1 MSQSILI
8 VDDEPYIVK
17 SLEHVMKKAGF
28 EVNVAYDG
36 EEGLAKAESTK
47 PDLMILDVM
56 MPKRDGFSV
65 CEAVRANPEL
75 KDTRIII
82 LTAKGRDTER
92 EKGLALGADE
102 YLTKPFSTRDILQS
116 VKNLLETVRA

>member
-1 MSQSILI
+1 MSKSILI

-17 SLEHVMKKAGF
+17 SLEHVMRKAGF
-28 EVNVAYDG
+28 DVDTAYDG
-36 EEGLAKAESTK
+36 EEGLRKAESDK
-47 PDLMILDVM
+47 PDLVILDVM

-65 CEAVRANPEL
+65 CEAVKSNPNL
-75 KDTRIII
+75 QSTKIII
-82 LTAKGRDTER
+82 LTAKGRDSER

-116 VKNLLETVRA
+116 AKNLLETIDA